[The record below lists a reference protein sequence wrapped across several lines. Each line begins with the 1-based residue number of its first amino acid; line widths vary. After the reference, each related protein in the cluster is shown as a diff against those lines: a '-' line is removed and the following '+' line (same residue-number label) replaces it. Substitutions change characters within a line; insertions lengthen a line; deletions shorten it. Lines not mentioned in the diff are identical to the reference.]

1 MTPLAQLSP
10 EQIKR
15 IKGVFTDVDDT
26 LTTNGRLTSQALA
39 AIEALLAAGLKVVPV
54 TGGPAGWCDH
64 MARAWAVDA
73 VIGEGGAFYF
83 YVDRPSGKLVKRF
96 WYDDETRHAKRQL
109 MEVARDSVLA
119 EFPGVFLSSDQPYRE
134 LDLAIELRNARGA
147 PIPDP
152 VRDDIIAVVKR
163 RGMTAKV
170 SSIHINA
177 YFGEYDKLA
186 MAKIMAKELWNEDL
200 EATRDEWLFIG
211 DSVNDAGMFEFFPV
225 SVGVANVRH
234 VLDKLPVAPR
244 YVTEAEGGAGFAEAA
259 LALLAKSRADKAA
272 AAAGKAARAKTAR

>member
-1 MTPLAQLSP
+1 MNPLSQLPP

-26 LTTNGRLTSQALA
+26 LTTGGRLTSQALA
-39 AIEALLAAGLKVVPV
+39 AIEDLLAAGLKVVPV

-64 MARAWAVDA
+64 MARAWGVDA

-83 YVDRPSGKLVKRF
+83 HLDRATGKLIKRF
-96 WYDDETRHAKRQL
+96 WYDDEARYAKRQL
-109 MEVARDSVLA
+109 LKAARDSVLA
-119 EFPGVFLSSDQPYRE
+119 EFPGVSLSSDQPYRE
-134 LDLAIELRNARGA
+134 LDLAIELRNARGT

-186 MAKIMAKELWNEDL
+186 MVQLMAKELWNEDL
-200 EATRDEWLFIG
+200 AATRDEWMFVG
-211 DSVNDAGMFEFFPV
+211 DSLNDAALFEFFPI
-225 SVGVANVRH
+225 SVGVANVRE
-234 VLDKLPVAPR
+234 VLDKLPTPPR
-244 YVTEAEGGAGFAEAA
+244 YVAQAEGGAGFAEAA
-259 LALLAKSRADKAA
+259 RMVL
-272 AAAGKAARAKTAR
+272 GKR

>member
-1 MTPLAQLSP
+1 MTPLAQLPP

-39 AIEALLAAGLKVVPV
+39 AIEDLLAAGLKVVPV

-64 MARAWAVDA
+64 MARAWGVDA

-83 YVDRPSGKLVKRF
+83 HVDPATGKLIKRF

-152 VRDDIIAVVKR
+152 VREEIIAVVKR

-177 YFGEYDKLA
+177 YFGEYDKLE
-186 MAKIMAKELWNEDL
+186 MVKLMAKELWKEDL
-200 EATRDEWLFIG
+200 DATRDEWMFIG
-211 DSVNDAGMFEFFPV
+211 DSLNDAALFEYFPV

-234 VLDKLPVAPR
+234 ILDKLPVAPR
-244 YVTEAEGGAGFAEAA
+244 YVTDAEGGAGFAEAA
-259 LALLAKSRADKAA
+259 RLLLAKRAAK
-272 AAAGKAARAKTAR
+272 KAARAKPAR

>member
-1 MTPLAQLSP
+1 MTPLSQLPP
-10 EQIKR
+10 EKIKR

-39 AIEALLAAGLKVVPV
+39 AIEDLLAAGLKVVPV

-64 MARAWAVDA
+64 MARAWGVDA

-83 YVDRPSGKLVKRF
+83 YLDRATGKLVKRF
-96 WYDDETRHAKRQL
+96 WYDEEARYAKRQL
-109 MEVARDSVLA
+109 LKAARDSVLA
-119 EFPGVFLSSDQPYRE
+119 EFPGVFLASDQPYRE
-134 LDLAIELRNARGA
+134 LDLAIELTNARGVR
-147 PIPDP
+147 IPDP

-163 RGMTAKV
+163 RGMTAKL

-186 MAKIMAKELWNEDL
+186 MVQLMAKERWNEDL
-200 EATRDEWLFIG
+200 AASREEWLFIG
-211 DSVNDAGMFEFFPV
+211 DSLNDAALFEFFPL

-234 VLDKLPVAPR
+234 VLDRLDHPPK
-244 YVTEAEGGAGFAEAA
+244 YVTDQEGGAGFVEVARS
-259 LALLAKSRADKAA
+259 LLA
-272 AAAGKAARAKTAR
+272 AR